1 MPSETISATSA
12 DYRMLVHASSLLVPV
27 LAETISKGT
36 VVAALAG
43 VTAVYIVS
51 ESVRI
56 KGGKIPLITSFTL
69 RMSHQRED
77 TQFIAEPAYLAV
89 GIMLALTVFPK
100 GIAYASICIVAV
112 GDPVAAYVGRIGRVH
127 IGKKTLEGFV
137 AGLIGSLLVASYFIA
152 PPVGAV
158 GATIAMLLELSGIF
172 EDNLTMPLGAGV
184 AMILASKILQTF

>member
-1 MPSETISATSA
+1 
-12 DYRMLVHASSLLVPV
+12 MLVHASSLLVPV
-27 LAETISKGT
+27 LAETISKGI
-36 VVAALAG
+36 VIAALAG

-69 RMSHQRED
+69 RMSHQGEG
-77 TQFIAEPAYLAV
+77 TPFIAEPAYLAA

-100 GIAYASICIVAV
+100 GIAYASISIVAV
-112 GDPVAAYVGRIGRVH
+112 GDPIAAYVGRRIGRLH
-127 IGKKTLEGFV
+127 IGKRTLEGFV
-137 AGLIGSLLVASYFIA
+137 AGLIGSLLVASHFVV

-158 GATIAMLLELSGIF
+158 GSTIAMLLELSGIL